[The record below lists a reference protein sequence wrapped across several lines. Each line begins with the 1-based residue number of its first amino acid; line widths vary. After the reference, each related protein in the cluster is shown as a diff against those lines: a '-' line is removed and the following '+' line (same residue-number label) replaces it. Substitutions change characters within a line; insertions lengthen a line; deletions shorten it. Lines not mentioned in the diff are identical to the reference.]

1 VDHTATTSNDPP
13 LRPDEPLLQRRAE
26 RRWWPTLAVAGV
38 VLVVVFGGFVTAAAL
53 SEQAGAPVTVGS
65 SVTVQPLSGWVT
77 ADTTPVGDLPFA
89 RMTRGGGNLD
99 VVVVPGYGGAAGDL
113 AHDYVD
119 RVLQQE
125 LTRLSVSDAL
135 ETVTLLDGSV
145 AQRFHYV
152 GATDTG
158 QSVEGE
164 VTAVVTA
171 SGDGVVFDGW
181 APEGLL
187 AFVDGDLHTMID
199 RAVFA

>member
-1 VDHTATTSNDPP
+1 MDHAATTSNDPP
-13 LRPDEPLLQRRAE
+13 LRPDEDPLHRRTE
-26 RRWWPTLAVAGV
+26 RRWWPALAVLGVISIV
-38 VLVVVFGGFVTAAAL
+38 VLGGFVTAAAL
-53 SEQAGAPVTVGS
+53 SEPAGVPVTVGS
-65 SVTVQPLSGWVT
+65 LVTVQPPSGWAT

-89 RMTRGGGNLD
+89 RITRGGGNLD
-99 VVVVPGYGGAAGDL
+99 VVVIAGYRGTADAL
-113 AHDYVD
+113 ADDYVE
-119 RVLQQE
+119 RVLKQE

-152 GATDTG
+152 GANDTG

-164 VTAVVTA
+164 VTALVTPA
-171 SGDGVVFDGW
+171 GDGVVFDGW